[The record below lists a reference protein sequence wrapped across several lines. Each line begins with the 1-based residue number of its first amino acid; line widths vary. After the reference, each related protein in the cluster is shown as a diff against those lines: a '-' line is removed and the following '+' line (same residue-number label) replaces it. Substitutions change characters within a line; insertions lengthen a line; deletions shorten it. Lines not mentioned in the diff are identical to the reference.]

1 MRAIE
6 KGHRVVH
13 KYDERHG
20 VAGMRDRMDPSW
32 VEFLPD
38 GAPNDSGWHYVP
50 VEHLELEQAKS
61 TREAA

>member
-20 VAGMRDRMDPSW
+20 VAGMRDRTDPSW
-32 VEFLPD
+32 VLYLAD
-38 GAPNDSGWHYVP
+38 GAPNDTGWQYVL
-50 VEHLELEQAKS
+50 VEHLELEQPV
-61 TREAA
+61 EAQQAA